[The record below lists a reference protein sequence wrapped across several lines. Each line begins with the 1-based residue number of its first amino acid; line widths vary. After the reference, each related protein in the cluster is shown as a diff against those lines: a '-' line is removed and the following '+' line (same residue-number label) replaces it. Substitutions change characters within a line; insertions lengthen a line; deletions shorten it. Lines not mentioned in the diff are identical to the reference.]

1 MIRSRLQFRIP
12 RSGLRAA
19 GSGRVSGMTLV
30 EVLIASAI
38 FAFAVTIFLTYQGSA
53 FEQVNRIEER
63 EMAISR
69 AVSMIEE
76 LEAYVEGGGESHAS
90 LLDDFDDGTAVN
102 PVLSTLKE
110 VHAPDDPVSG
120 NARLAG
126 GLWKYTRRITVSK
139 LQGVDSRDVRQVVV
153 TVFRSDGKDPQAR
166 VLAEVSR
173 VIRTIGS
180 YMPPTQVVDIYAL
193 ALENVPGWWVN
204 MTTLKPLVENAF
216 NDMESVNPGLEFR
229 LHWITRVSYGRDPR
243 YAPFVNQ
250 DVDAA
255 TKTEFVYWYP
265 GVIDGSGFTYYSPS
279 QIAGRLNVD
288 GEIVDSA
295 GGEADVPGYTL
306 ADQYNAAMRHPEEEA
321 LWKRRRDL
329 GFDKEPSLRMLL
341 DGMIQTPNEFRNALL
356 INLHGELLPLPP
368 VRNYSDPA
376 RSRRQP
382 GVRVVT
388 HPERLQYRGTD
399 DVKLRV
405 YSFVT
410 DPDSVAA
417 GKTLEEDVVLY
428 VEGVDVHKS
437 VRVQA
442 IGDGSGYSK
451 RRVEA
456 ITSYDGART
465 VIRLPSSPLRHGKDG
480 EQGLAASQRLYGWEY
495 IPAPVEE
502 NADFSVDLADSG
514 DRPKN
519 TARWVV
525 TLPGAALPDNSVIAV
540 ETRIGAEEP
549 SAEDPYN
556 HSRTYAWIDKQPPPS
571 ERAQFQGDPRHL
583 PYADVKEDHGYNW
596 FFRRIAPPPP
606 EPAATPVAETG
617 LTSAAPAVV
626 PVPATAAAKTKT
638 KTAPKKP
645 AAVAAAAPSVSY
657 AGWDG
662 YGRTQDGWAVDK
674 VDLDVPRYFEL
685 YREALLATDAIF
697 STMNGFSFFYVGVG
711 GELGSDE
718 PNGYPKGL
726 PLNDKPYGGD
736 GSKTTFV
743 SEIHD
748 QTRLVARKGGGW
760 YARPWLGELFPDDAA
775 EDWIRDGNLPA
786 GKFTRV
792 GLSEIAG
799 NPFGFARKKRTD
811 RFGASAFFNSVGE
824 RQTGPFTHLFQNKN
838 VGGAT
843 ADGRKLG
850 ASFNLNTPPSMS
862 AYRPFVLDGA
872 QNYPPEWREPEYVK
886 ARLQARLARVLY
898 DANNPRDAASSALVE
913 LHDPAKARSSY
924 FAMNGLSP
932 VGIAGTAFMAR
943 YASISLMQGFM
954 AAGESRRVNR
964 VPQLP
969 RVSITSPSEDEELI
983 DPSSINVKWDVTWRR
998 WDGEPYTAYYK
1009 DDFVESTPLT
1019 FAVKFSTDGGVH
1031 WKLARNGMEV
1041 PAGERPPLTE
1051 LVGPGGL
1058 EWDVSEMPPGDFLIR
1073 VEAYRASIPLH
1084 YSYHQVRQ
1092 NIRR

>member
-1 MIRSRLQFRIP
+1 ML
-12 RSGLRAA
+12 RSGRA
-19 GSGRVSGMTLV
+19 GGMTLI
-30 EVLIASAI
+30 EVLIASSI
-38 FAFAVTIFLTYQGSA
+38 FAFAVAIFLTYQGTA
-53 FEQVNRIEER
+53 LEQVDRLEER

-90 LLDDFDDGTAVN
+90 LLDDYDDGTAVN
-102 PVLSTLKE
+102 PVLSTLTE
-110 VHAPDDPVSG
+110 VRAPDDPVSG
-120 NARLAG
+120 NVRLAG

-153 TVFRSDGKDPQAR
+153 TVYRSDGKDPKAR

-229 LHWITRVSYGRDPR
+229 IHWITRVSYGRDPR

-255 TKTEFVYWYP
+255 TKTDFAYWYP
-265 GVIDGSGFTYYSPS
+265 GVIDESGFTYYSPS

-288 GEIVDSA
+288 GEIVDSS
-295 GGEADVPGYTL
+295 GGEANVPGYTL
-306 ADQYNAAMRHPEEEA
+306 ADQYNAAMRHPDEEA
-321 LWKRRRDL
+321 HWKRRRDL
-329 GFDKEPSLRMLL
+329 GFDREPSLRMLL
-341 DGMIQTPNEFRNALL
+341 DGMIQTPNEFRNALI

-376 RSRRQP
+376 RSRRHP

-388 HPERLQYRGTD
+388 HPEKLQYRGHD

-410 DPDSVAA
+410 DPDSVPA
-417 GKTLEEDVVLY
+417 GKTLEEDIVLY

-442 IGDGSGYSK
+442 IGDGAGYAK
-451 RRVEA
+451 RTVTPNA
-456 ITSYDGART
+456 SYDGSRT
-465 VIRLPSSPLRHGKDG
+465 IIRLPASPLRHGKDG
-480 EQGLAASQRLYGWEY
+480 ERGLAASQRLYGWEY

-525 TLPGAALPDNSVIAV
+525 TLPGAALPDNSLLSI
-540 ETRIGAEEP
+540 ETRIGSADPTAERP
-549 SAEDPYN
+549 DISVGGSDPYN
-556 HSRTYAWIDKQPPPS
+556 HSRTYAWIDKVPPPS
-571 ERAQFQGDPRHL
+571 ERAQFQGDPRHM
-583 PYADVKEDHGYNW
+583 PYSDVKEAHGYNW
-596 FFRRIAPPPP
+596 FFRRIVPPPPP
-606 EPAATPVAETG
+606 EPAATPGEIARAD
-617 LTSAAPAVV
+617 AAPAAGGAK
-626 PVPATAAAKTKT
+626 PPA
-638 KTAPKKP
+638 KP
-645 AAVAAAAPSVSY
+645 AVVAAAAPSVSFE
-657 AGWDG
+657 GWGG

-674 VDLDVPRYFEL
+674 VDLDVPRYFAL
-685 YREALLATDAIF
+685 YREALLAADAIF
-697 STMNGFSFFYVGVG
+697 TTMNGFSFFYVGVG

-748 QTRLVARKGGGW
+748 ETRLVARAGGDGW
-760 YARPWLGELFPDDAA
+760 YARPWVGELFPDDAA
-775 EDWIRDGNLPA
+775 DEWMRDGNLPA
-786 GKFTRV
+786 GAFERV
-792 GLSEIAG
+792 GLSELAG

-811 RFGASAFFNSVGE
+811 RFGASAFFNAVGE
-824 RQTGPFTHLFQNKN
+824 RQKGPFTHLFQNKN

-886 ARLQARLARVLY
+886 ARLQMRLASVLY
-898 DANNPRDAASSALVE
+898 DANNPRDAASSALME
-913 LHDPAKARSSY
+913 LHDPSQARSSY

-969 RVSITSPSEDEELI
+969 RITISSPSEDEELI
-983 DPSSINVKWDVTWRR
+983 DPTTIHVKWDVAWRR
-998 WDGEPYTAYYK
+998 WDGQPYTAHYK
-1009 DDFVESTPLT
+1009 DEFVENTPLT
-1019 FAVKFSTDGGVH
+1019 FGVKFSTDGGVH
-1031 WKLARNGMEV
+1031 WKLARNGLEV
-1041 PAGERPPLTE
+1041 PAGERPPLDE
-1051 LVGPGGL
+1051 LVGPGGFK
-1058 EWDVSEMPPGDFLIR
+1058 WDVSEMPPGDFLIR